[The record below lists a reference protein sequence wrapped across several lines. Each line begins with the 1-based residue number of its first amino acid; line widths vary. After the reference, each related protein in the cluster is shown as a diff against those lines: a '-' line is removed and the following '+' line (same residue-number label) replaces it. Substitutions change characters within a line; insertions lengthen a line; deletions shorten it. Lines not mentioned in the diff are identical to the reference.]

1 MLVDKTPAYYAAIV
15 INPVIKQKYFEY
27 TWKDATTQKDAT
39 NPKTQ
44 LPSKQA
50 ALSSIWKDYKD
61 LLVNDDIPTSGSKR
75 ARSPDRHE

>member
-1 MLVDKTPAYYAAIV
+1 MLVDKTPAYYAAV
-15 INPVIKQKYFEY
+15 VTNPVMKQKYFEH